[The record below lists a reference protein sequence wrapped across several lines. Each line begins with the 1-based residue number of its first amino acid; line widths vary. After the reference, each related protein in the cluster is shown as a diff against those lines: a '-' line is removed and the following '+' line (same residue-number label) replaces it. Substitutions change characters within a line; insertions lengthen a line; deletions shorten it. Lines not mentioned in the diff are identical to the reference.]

1 MPPPRPRARSEA
13 EQFCADSTAWRA
25 GCQLQARRG
34 AKSDGGDGEHRRR
47 VGTNLSNFFN
57 RRSLYTDRSVVD
69 MSVNPLYT
77 NNPGQDNHPGP
88 DDAAAA
94 CGTTPPPLPPTGP
107 PRLVVAQVC
116 RDSVMCMRLC
126 AA

>member
-13 EQFCADSTAWRA
+13 EQFRADSTAWRA

-77 NNPGQDNHPGP
+77 NPGQDNHPGP